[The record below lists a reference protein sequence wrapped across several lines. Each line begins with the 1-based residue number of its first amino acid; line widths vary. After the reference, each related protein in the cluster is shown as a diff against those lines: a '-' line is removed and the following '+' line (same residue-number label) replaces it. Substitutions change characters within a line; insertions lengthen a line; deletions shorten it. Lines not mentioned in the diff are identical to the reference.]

1 MAALR
6 KNIVCMAQNF
16 DRLILGAF
24 RNFKMRTR
32 LFWTFFILLT
42 GTMLVISYWYY
53 HNGVKDLVQRYGEET
68 YRSLIQT
75 NTIIDLKISK
85 IVENSELLAT
95 DKDLIEVFS
104 TIDPTNQ
111 YDLVKSDRELKQVL
125 ARHFTS
131 NEWIYSYTIV
141 TGYYNFGEGYIPY
154 DKFRD
159 TELYRNILNG
169 KGRLVWQPTYD
180 FVKVFEQK
188 DLENC
193 DVDSFRYLFACGRL
207 INPVDI
213 NGGNI
218 RFIPVEETPMLVVN
232 FRERFLYNCYQ
243 PLLND
248 DTVIMMV
255 SPDKRIV
262 SASEAIEDQIM
273 QAGWLDG
280 IINQKSGIKHV
291 KDVHNDMIVCFCTS
305 ELTGWTLVSMVD
317 SDVLAS
323 QAASAVTSSMI
334 QVILILFMVSFFIA
348 FLMSTATTRPINKLI
363 QAIGHTERGDFSQ
376 RVPFQGH
383 REFDQLICR
392 FNDMN
397 EKIQMLIHENYE
409 VKLNEKENQIRLLL
423 TQLNP
428 HFIYNTLNMV
438 NCIAIENNCGEIVQ
452 IVTSLSNMLRYTVD
466 IEHSTG
472 KLEDELKWL
481 EGYIYIMS
489 CRYEQELIYHFD
501 IQEDLYSEEVPRL
514 FLQPFLE
521 NAFIHGFQGRKSGC
535 RLTIYG
541 WRQNGKRFF
550 AVEDNGRG
558 FEQSEA
564 DRFLRGNS
572 DSSSVGIRNVHQR
585 LKLMYGE
592 EYGVS
597 IETGPGHGTKVILQ
611 LP

>member
-6 KNIVCMAQNF
+6 KNIVCMARNF
-16 DRLILGAF
+16 NILGLF
-24 RNFKMRTR
+24 QSLKTRTR
-32 LFWTFFILLT
+32 LFWTFFMLLT
-42 GTMLVISYWYY
+42 GSMLVISYWYY
-53 HNGVKDLVQRYGEET
+53 KNSVKDLVQRYGEET

-75 NTIIDLKISK
+75 NTIIDLKISEM
-85 IVENSELLAT
+85 VENSELLAT

-104 TIDPTNQ
+104 TIDTTDK
-111 YDLVKSDRELKQVL
+111 YDLIRSDRVLKQVL

-141 TGYYNFGEGYIPY
+141 TSYFNFGEGYIPY
-154 DKFRD
+154 EKFQD
-159 TELYRNILNG
+159 TELYRNIMDG
-169 KGRLVWQPTYD
+169 KGRLVWLPTYD
-180 FVKVFEQK
+180 FVEVFEQN

-232 FRERFLYNCYQ
+232 FRERFLYNCYK

-248 DTVIMMV
+248 GTVVMMV
-255 SPDKRIV
+255 SPDKKIV

-273 QAGWLDG
+273 RSGWIEE

-291 KDVHNDMIVCFCTS
+291 RAVLNDMIVCFYTS

-317 SDVLAS
+317 MDVLAS
-323 QAASAVTSSMI
+323 QAASAVTSTMI

-348 FLMSTATTRPINKLI
+348 FLMSTATTRPIDKLI

-376 RVPFQGH
+376 KVPLQGH

-397 EKIQMLIHENYE
+397 EKIQALIHENY
-409 VKLNEKENQIRLLL
+409 VVRLNEKENQIRLLL

-428 HFIYNTLNMV
+428 HFLYNTLNLV
-438 NCIAIENNCGEIVQ
+438 NCIAIENDCNEIVK
-452 IVTSLSNMLRYTVD
+452 IVTFLSNMFRYTVN
-466 IEHSTG
+466 IEQSTG

-489 CRYEQELIYHFD
+489 CRYEQEIKYCCNIEND
-501 IQEDLYSEEVPRL
+501 MYEEEVPRL

-521 NAFIHGFQGRKSGC
+521 NTFVHGFRDKKSDC
-535 RLTIYG
+535 KISIYG
-541 WRQNGKRFF
+541 WRQDGKRFF
-550 AVEDNGRG
+550 AIEDNGNG

-564 DRFLRGNS
+564 DDLLKGNS
-572 DSSSVGIRNVHQR
+572 ASSSVGIRNVHQR

-592 EYGVS
+592 EYGVR
-597 IETGPGHGTKVILQ
+597 IITKPGHGTKVILH